1 MEIWRGKQ
9 IGTVGLAAPDV
20 DVELVSNAGLDGSNR
35 VPRRMTLYASSED
48 RALSLS
54 GRLLSMA
61 RLGNPFKMISTEELG
76 ALRRAEGRTL
86 VDVSPSQKRYREFL
100 DHSYFHKNPWVS
112 SDLLMFIKYGL
123 SPADRGLVPF
133 EEGALWTFSEDY
145 PERAKNIRI
154 APPEKGLSE
163 PVLPPAEPLLP
174 VDPGEPLGEIQ
185 IEGL

>member
-1 MEIWRGKQ
+1 MPVWMGAIES
-9 IGTVGLAAPDV
+9 LA
-20 DVELVSNAGLDGSNR
+20 
-35 VPRRMTLYASSED
+35 RMTLYASRED

-76 ALRRAEGRTL
+76 ALRRARANSGRCESQSETL
-86 VDVSPSQKRYREFL
+86 PGVY

-154 APPEKGLSE
+154 APPKGLSE